1 MNRALGIIFTVLLLI
16 FLAGLAAP
24 FFLNEPIRKSLETEI
39 SDNPNLDVDVHIGKL
54 NIGIW
59 SGAVKADSVEL
70 IQKNDRI
77 PVKTITAK
85 NIQID
90 GINWLS
96 LLNRKIPAFKTLAII
111 QPEVLMI

>member
-39 SDNPNLDVDVHIGKL
+39 SDDPNVDADIDIGKL
-54 NIGIW
+54 NIRVW
-59 SGAVKADSVEL
+59 SGPVIADSVEL
-70 IQKNDRI
+70 TLKNDRI
-77 PVKTITAK
+77 PVKTITIK
-85 NIQID
+85 IIQID

-96 LLNRKIPAFKTLAII
+96 LLNRKIPAF
-111 QPEVLMI
+111 